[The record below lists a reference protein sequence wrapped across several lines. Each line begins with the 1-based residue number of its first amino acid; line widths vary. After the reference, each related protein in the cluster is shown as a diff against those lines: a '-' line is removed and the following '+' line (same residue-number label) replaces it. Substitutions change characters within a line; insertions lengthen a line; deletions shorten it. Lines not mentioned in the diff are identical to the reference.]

1 MSGGRR
7 TADKGGGG
15 QNWKKSELL
24 LICFLKIRSS
34 VSFVE
39 L

>member
-7 TADKGGGG
+7 TADKGGG